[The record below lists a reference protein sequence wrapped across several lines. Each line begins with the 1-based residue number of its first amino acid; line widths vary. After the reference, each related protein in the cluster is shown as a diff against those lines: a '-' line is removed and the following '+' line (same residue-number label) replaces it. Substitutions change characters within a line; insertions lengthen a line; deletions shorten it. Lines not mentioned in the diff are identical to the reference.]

1 MALDAA
7 RAEQTRDAVEQKDYP
22 KLVMLAVLHMAQ
34 YFPAAFTNVALPFL
48 FRKEGLPLEMFWLLA
63 LPGIP
68 RWLKW
73 AMALVVDN
81 WGSSRFGR
89 RKSWIVPCTLVGT
102 VAYAV
107 LAFIPPS
114 LTVVHIIIGILLFK
128 SFVMAA
134 QDIAVDAYAAESMTD
149 AERPVGTSLINFL
162 GAVASVF
169 GTGTVALVETF
180 GWQPTMLAAS
190 ALMLLAALPAI
201 IRREP
206 PPPQATQARE
216 ARGERPNLLKALKRK
231 DSNYILPFMFMFG
244 FGGNFF
250 LSMWGP
256 FWADQG
262 LTLTEFG
269 ILAPIAG
276 MAGGALA
283 AVSTPWLVE
292 HIGLRKTAIIGV
304 AVLPIEA
311 AIYCTFTLMPEL
323 PALPILA
330 LTVSL
335 LAFSTN
341 LYSYAASISRFRW
354 ASKAQAGTDYAMQSS
369 VWNFGVWSAGSTAG
383 FVAGGL
389 GWVAFFPIAA
399 VAAAIGGIFYI
410 VTFDRVEEI
419 VQDRERDEL
428 GTVEGDP
435 LNEQM

>member
-1 MALDAA
+1 
-7 RAEQTRDAVEQKDYP
+7 
-22 KLVMLAVLHMAQ
+22 
-34 YFPAAFTNVALPFL
+34 
-48 FRKEGLPLEMFWLLA
+48 
-63 LPGIP
+63 
-68 RWLKW
+68 
-73 AMALVVDN
+73 
-81 WGSSRFGR
+81 
-89 RKSWIVPCTLVGT
+89 
-102 VAYAV
+102 
-107 LAFIPPS
+107 
-114 LTVVHIIIGILLFK
+114 
-128 SFVMAA
+128 MAA

-149 AERPVGTSLINFL
+149 SERPVGTSLINFL

-231 DSNYILPFMFMFG
+231 DSNYILPFMFLFG

-283 AVSTPWLVE
+283 ALSTPWLVE

-354 ASKAQAGTDYAMQSS
+354 ASKAQAGTDYALQSS

-410 VTFDRVEEI
+410 VMFDRVEEF
-419 VQDRERDEL
+419 VQEREREEL
-428 GTVEGDP
+428 GIDEG
-435 LNEQM
+435 EQPPTEQVPQ